1 MTSARHALHHAPKGV
16 DAAATIIA
24 RPAKVEEDGPLW
36 FSTFAS
42 QTKNL
47 KVESANFRI
56 RVVEWHN

>member
-16 DAAATIIA
+16 NAAATIIA
-24 RPAKVEEDGPLW
+24 RPAKVEEDGPVR
-36 FSTFAS
+36 FGAFAS

-56 RVVEWHN
+56 RVVKWHS